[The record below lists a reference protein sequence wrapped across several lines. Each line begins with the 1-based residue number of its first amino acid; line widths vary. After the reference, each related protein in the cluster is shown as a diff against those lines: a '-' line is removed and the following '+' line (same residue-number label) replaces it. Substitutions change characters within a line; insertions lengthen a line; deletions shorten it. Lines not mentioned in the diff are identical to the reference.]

1 MSLRLHW
8 QTWKAWVFG
17 SLGFQPAARIPKQNR
32 QFNFMTHTYTEAID
46 AYAKALPP
54 GELLEF
60 STAPF
65 DRLGLSCRT
74 ATFFAEDGRT
84 RGGAGYGFTDAQAL
98 VGAMGEMT
106 EEFAA
111 SRAVLSRPRE
121 AGSYA
126 EMVRAHGIS
135 GVADPLT
142 LCLDSGGAYTPET
155 PLEWTHTKRLTT
167 GETVWVPVEFVA
179 TYRGDVGANP
189 LVTPITNGLG
199 AGLTEPQAVVHGL
212 LELLQRDGNGLQIR
226 ALATGTALDLT
237 TVTDQG
243 AKQLLDL
250 LNRSGVDVVVKVAS
264 ADFGL
269 PGFYVAGIDRDASLG
284 GLPIMAAGG
293 GEATHPVAEVALQK
307 ALLEFC
313 AARARMAF
321 FHGPLETVA
330 RLTPPGYLDRMLPG
344 IDPNAQEPR
353 AFAEMVRW
361 LGLSL
366 EELRGLLS
374 PRVLRVDRLVA
385 FADLPTADAGLTSD
399 KDALL
404 ADVADRLHA
413 DGLDILVADFSEFAN
428 GVHAVKVIVPGL
440 EVETLSYG
448 RIGERNLRRLM
459 AQPEGLTGIGPAPNG
474 ARRVL
479 LTAEAE
485 DRLGG
490 PAWLDWAGV
499 ERVVGPLYALYREP
513 GRHAAPLAISR
524 R

>member
-1 MSLRLHW
+1 
-8 QTWKAWVFG
+8 
-17 SLGFQPAARIPKQNR
+17 
-32 QFNFMTHTYTEAID
+32 MTDQYTEAID
-46 AYAKALPP
+46 AYAQALPP

-65 DRLGLSCRT
+65 DRLNLPCRT

-84 RGGAGYGFTDAQAL
+84 RGGAGYGFTDSQAL

-111 SRAVLSRPRE
+111 SRAVLTRPRE
-121 AGSYA
+121 TGSYA
-126 EMVRAHGIS
+126 EMVQKHGAS

-142 LCLDSGGAYTPET
+142 LCLDSGGAYTAAM
-155 PLEWTHTKRLTT
+155 PLEWTPAKRLAT

-199 AGLTEPQAVVHGL
+199 AGLTEAQAVAHGL

-226 ALATGTALDLT
+226 ALATETALDLS
-237 TVTDQG
+237 TVADPG
-243 AKQLLDL
+243 ARQLLDL
-250 LNRSGVDVVVKVAS
+250 LDKNGVDIVVKVAS
-264 ADFGL
+264 TDFGL
-269 PGFYVAGIDRDASLG
+269 PGFYVAGIDREAVSN
-284 GLPIMAAGG
+284 GLPIRTAGG
-293 GEATHPVAEVALQK
+293 GEAVHPVAEIALQK

-330 RLTPPGYLDRMLPG
+330 CLTPPGYLDRMLPG
-344 IDPNAQEPR
+344 VDPNAQEPR
-353 AFAEMVRW
+353 ALAEMVRW
-361 LGLSL
+361 LGLPL

-374 PRVLRVDRLVA
+374 PRVLRVGTQVA
-385 FADLPTADAGLTSD
+385 FSGLPTTSLSLTHD
-399 KDALL
+399 KNALL
-404 ADVADRLHA
+404 ADVAGRLYA
-413 DGLDILVADFSEFAN
+413 GGFDILVADFSEFAN
-428 GVHAVKVIVPGL
+428 GVHAVKVLVPGL

-448 RIGERNLRRLM
+448 RIGERNVRRLM
-459 AQPEGLTGIGPAPNG
+459 AQPEQLAGVGPAPEN

-479 LTAEAE
+479 LTADAEA
-485 DRLGG
+485 RLGG
-490 PAWLDWAGV
+490 PAWLDWVGV

-513 GRHAAPLAISR
+513 GRHAAPLAMGR
-524 R
+524 GF

>member
-1 MSLRLHW
+1 
-8 QTWKAWVFG
+8 
-17 SLGFQPAARIPKQNR
+17 
-32 QFNFMTHTYTEAID
+32 MTDQYADAIS
-46 AYAKALPP
+46 AYAEALPP

-65 DRLGLSCRT
+65 DRLGLPCRT

-84 RGGAGYGFTDAQAL
+84 RGGAGYGFSDSQAL

-121 AGSYA
+121 NGSYA
-126 EMVRAHGIS
+126 EMAQKYGQS

-142 LCLDSGGAYTPET
+142 LCLDSGGAYTPHM
-155 PLEWTHTKRLTT
+155 PLEWAETKRLAT
-167 GETVWVPVEFVA
+167 GETVRVPVEFVA
-179 TYRGDVGANP
+179 TYRGDVGPNP

-199 AGLTEPQAVVHGL
+199 AGLTEAQAVAHGL
-212 LELLQRDGNGLQIR
+212 LELLQRDGNGLSIR

-237 TVTDQG
+237 TVTDPG
-243 AKQLLDL
+243 ARQLLDL
-250 LNRSGVDVVVKVAS
+250 LDGSGVDVVVKVAS
-264 ADFGL
+264 TDFGL
-269 PGFYVAGIDRDASLG
+269 PGFYVMGMDRNAALG
-284 GLPIMAAGG
+284 DLPIRNAGG
-293 GEATHPVAEVALQK
+293 GEAVHPVASVALTK

-330 RLTPPGYLDRMLPG
+330 HLTPPGYLDRMLPG
-344 IDPNAQEPR
+344 VSPAAQEPR
-353 AFAEMVRW
+353 ALAEMVRW

-366 EELRGLLS
+366 EDLRGLLS
-374 PRVLRVDRLVA
+374 PRVLRVDRQAA
-385 FADLPTADAGLTSD
+385 FSSLPTADSGLTAD

-404 ADVADRLHA
+404 ADVTGRLYA
-413 DGLDILVADFSEFAN
+413 GGFDILVADFSDAG

-448 RIGERNLRRLM
+448 RIGERNVRRLL
-459 AQPEGLTGIGPAPNG
+459 AQPERLAGIGPAPGG

-479 LTAEAE
+479 LTPDAEE
-485 DRLGG
+485 RLGG
-490 PAWLDWAGV
+490 PAWLDWAGAQ
-499 ERVVGPLYALYREP
+499 RVVGPLYALYREP
-513 GRHAAPLAISR
+513 GRHAAPLARER

>member
-1 MSLRLHW
+1 
-8 QTWKAWVFG
+8 
-17 SLGFQPAARIPKQNR
+17 
-32 QFNFMTHTYTEAID
+32 MTDQYTDAIN
-46 AYAKALPP
+46 AYAGALPP

-65 DRLGLSCRT
+65 DRLGLPCRT

-84 RGGAGYGFTDAQAL
+84 RGGAGYGFSDVQAL

-111 SRAVLSRPRE
+111 SRAVLQRPRE
-121 AGSYA
+121 SASYA
-126 EMVRAHGIS
+126 EMVQKYGAV

-142 LCLDSGGAYTPET
+142 LCLDSGGAYTPFM
-155 PLEWTHTKRLTT
+155 PLEWTHTKRLAT

-179 TYRGDVGANP
+179 TYRGDVGPNP

-199 AGLTEPQAVVHGL
+199 AGLTEMQAVAHGL
-212 LELLQRDGNGLQIR
+212 LELLQRDGNGLYIR
-226 ALATGTALDLT
+226 ALATETALDLD
-237 TVTDQG
+237 TVTDPG
-243 AKQLLDL
+243 ARQLLDL
-250 LNRSGVDVVVKVAS
+250 LDDKGVDIVVKVAS
-264 ADFGL
+264 TDFGL
-269 PGFYVAGIDRDASLG
+269 PGFYVTGIDRDAALG

-293 GEATHPVAEVALQK
+293 GEAVHPVASVALTK
-307 ALLEFC
+307 ALLEYC

-330 RLTPPGYLDRMLPG
+330 KLTPPGYLDQMLPG
-344 IDPNAQEPR
+344 VNPAAQEPR
-353 AFAEMVRW
+353 ALAEMVRW

-366 EELRGLLS
+366 EDLRGLLS
-374 PRVLRVDRLVA
+374 PRVLRVDRQIA
-385 FADLPTADAGLTSD
+385 FSSLPTADESLTAD

-404 ADVADRLHA
+404 ADVAGRLYA
-413 DGLDILVADFSEFAN
+413 EGFDILVADFSELAD

-448 RIGERNLRRLM
+448 RIGERNVRRLL
-459 AQPEGLTGIGPAPNG
+459 AQPENLAGVGSAPNG

-479 LTAEAE
+479 LTPDAE

-490 PAWLDWAGV
+490 PTWLDWAGAQ
-499 ERVVGPLYALYREP
+499 RVVGPLYALYREP
-513 GRHAAPLAISR
+513 GRHAAPLVMK
-524 R
+524 

>member
-1 MSLRLHW
+1 
-8 QTWKAWVFG
+8 
-17 SLGFQPAARIPKQNR
+17 
-32 QFNFMTHTYTEAID
+32 MTDQYTDAIN

-65 DRLGLSCRT
+65 DRLGLPCRT

-84 RGGAGYGFTDAQAL
+84 RGGAGYGFSDSAAL

-126 EMVRAHGIS
+126 EMAQKYGLP

-142 LCLDSGGAYTPET
+142 LCLDSGGAYTSEM
-155 PLEWTHTKRLTT
+155 PLEWTPAKRLAT
-167 GETVWVPVEFVA
+167 GETVQVPVEFVA
-179 TYRGDVGANP
+179 TYRGDVGMHP

-199 AGLTEPQAVVHGL
+199 AGLTQAQAVAHGL

-226 ALATGTALDLT
+226 ALATGTALDPS
-237 TVTDQG
+237 TVTDPG
-243 AKQLLDL
+243 AKQLFKLLDD
-250 LNRSGVDVVVKVAS
+250 SGVDVVAKVAS
-264 ADFGL
+264 TDFGL
-269 PGFYVAGIDRDASLG
+269 PGFYVTGIDREASRG
-284 GLPIMAAGG
+284 GVPIMAAGG
-293 GEATHPVAEVALQK
+293 GEAVHPVAAIALQK

-321 FHGPLETVA
+321 FHGPLEAVA
-330 RLTPPGYLDRMLPG
+330 TLAPAGYLDRMLPG
-344 IDPNAQEPR
+344 VDPAAQEPR
-353 AFAEMVRW
+353 ALAEMIRW

-366 EELRGLLS
+366 DDLRGLLS
-374 PRVLRVDRLVA
+374 PRVLRVDSKVG
-385 FADLPTADAGLTSD
+385 FADLPTADESLTHD

-404 ADVADRLHA
+404 ADVAGRLSA
-413 DGLDILVADFSEFAN
+413 AGFDILIADFSEFAN

-448 RIGERNLRRLM
+448 RIGERNVRRLM
-459 AQPEGLTGIGPAPNG
+459 TQPERLAGIGPAPEG

-479 LTAEAE
+479 LTPDGEA
-485 DRLGG
+485 RLGG
-490 PAWLDWAGV
+490 PAWLDWPGAQ
-499 ERVVGPLYALYREP
+499 RVVGPLYALYREP
-513 GRHAAPLAISR
+513 GRHAAPLAMSKG
-524 R
+524 

>member
-1 MSLRLHW
+1 
-8 QTWKAWVFG
+8 
-17 SLGFQPAARIPKQNR
+17 
-32 QFNFMTHTYTEAID
+32 MTDQYTEAID

-65 DRLGLSCRT
+65 DRLGLPCRT

-121 AGSYA
+121 TGSYA
-126 EMVRAHGIS
+126 EMVRAHGAS

-142 LCLDSGGAYTPET
+142 LCLDSGGGYTAEM
-155 PLEWTHTKRLTT
+155 PLEWTGTKRLAT

-189 LVTPITNGLG
+189 LITPITNGLG
-199 AGLTEPQAVVHGL
+199 AGLTESQAIAHGL

-226 ALATGTALDLT
+226 ALATGTVLDLS
-237 TVTDQG
+237 TVSDRG

-250 LNRSGVDVVVKVAS
+250 LDQNGVEVVVKVAS
-264 ADFGL
+264 TDFGL
-269 PGFYVAGIDRDASLG
+269 PGFYVAGIDREASSN

-293 GEATHPVAEVALQK
+293 GEAVHPVAEIALQK

-330 RLTPPGYLDRMLPG
+330 KLTPPGYLDRMLPG
-344 IDPNAQEPR
+344 VDPAAQEPR
-353 AFAEMVRW
+353 SLAEMVRW

-366 EELRGLLS
+366 EDLRGLLS
-374 PRVLRVDRLVA
+374 PRVLRVDRQIA
-385 FADLPTADAGLTSD
+385 FSSLPTASLSLAQD

-404 ADVADRLHA
+404 ADVAGRLGV
-413 DGLDILVADFSEFAN
+413 DGFDILVADFSEFAN
-428 GVHAVKVIVPGL
+428 GVYAVKVIVPGL

-448 RIGERNLRRLM
+448 RIGERNVRRLM
-459 AQPEGLTGIGPAPNG
+459 AQPEHLAGVGPAPEN

-479 LTAEAE
+479 LTADAE
-485 DRLGG
+485 ERLGG
-490 PAWLDWAGV
+490 PVWLDWTGI

-513 GRHAAPLAISR
+513 GRHAAPLMISR
-524 R
+524 G

>member
-1 MSLRLHW
+1 
-8 QTWKAWVFG
+8 
-17 SLGFQPAARIPKQNR
+17 
-32 QFNFMTHTYTEAID
+32 MTDQYTDAIN

-65 DRLGLSCRT
+65 DRLGLPCRT

-84 RGGAGYGFTDAQAL
+84 RGGAGYGFTDSQAL

-111 SRAVLSRPRE
+111 SRAVLERPHE
-121 AGSYA
+121 SGSYA
-126 EMVRAHGIS
+126 GMVHKYGAA

-142 LCLDSGGAYTPET
+142 LCLDSGGIYTPQM
-155 PLEWTHTKRLTT
+155 PLEWMLTKRLAT
-167 GETVWVPVEFVA
+167 GESVWVPVEFVA
-179 TYRGDVGANP
+179 TYRGDVGATP

-199 AGLTEPQAVVHGL
+199 AGLTQAQAVAHGL
-212 LELLQRDGNGLQIR
+212 LELLQRDGNGLSIR
-226 ALATGTALDLT
+226 ALATGTALNLA
-237 TVTDQG
+237 TVTDPG
-243 AKQLLDL
+243 ARHLLDL
-250 LNRSGVDVVVKVAS
+250 LDDNGVDVVVKVAS
-264 ADFGL
+264 TDFGL
-269 PGFYVAGIDRDASLG
+269 PGFYVTGIDREASSV

-293 GEATHPVAEVALQK
+293 GEAVHPVASVALTK
-307 ALLEFC
+307 ALLEFG

-330 RLTPPGYLDRMLPG
+330 RRTPPGYLDRMLPG
-344 IDPNAQEPR
+344 VIPAAQELR
-353 AFAEMVRW
+353 ALHEMVRW

-366 EELRGLLS
+366 AEMRGLLS
-374 PRVLRVDRLVA
+374 PRVQRVDRQVA
-385 FADLPTADAGLTSD
+385 FADLPTAAAGLAAD

-404 ADVADRLHA
+404 AEVADRLYA
-413 DGLDILVADFSEFAN
+413 DGFDILVADFSEFAD

-448 RIGERNLRRLM
+448 RIGERNVRRLL
-459 AQPEGLTGIGPAPNG
+459 AQPEGLASVGSAPEG

-479 LTAEAE
+479 LTPDAE

-490 PAWLDWAGV
+490 PAWLDWAV
-499 ERVVGPLYALYREP
+499 AQRVVGPLYALYREP
-513 GRHAAPLAISR
+513 GRHAAPLMMRPPAPPQ
-524 R
+524 

>member
-1 MSLRLHW
+1 
-8 QTWKAWVFG
+8 
-17 SLGFQPAARIPKQNR
+17 
-32 QFNFMTHTYTEAID
+32 MTDTYTDAID
-46 AYAKALPP
+46 AYARALPP

-65 DRLGLSCRT
+65 DRLGLPCRT

-121 AGSYA
+121 TGSYA
-126 EMVRAHGIS
+126 EMVRTHGVS

-142 LCLDSGGAYTPET
+142 LCLDSGGAYTAEML
-155 PLEWTHTKRLTT
+155 LEWSPTKRLAT
-167 GETVWVPVEFVA
+167 GEAVWVPVEFVA
-179 TYRGDVGANP
+179 TYRGDVGASP

-199 AGLTEPQAVVHGL
+199 AGLTETQAVAHGL

-237 TVTDQG
+237 TVTDPG
-243 AKQLLDL
+243 ARQLLDL
-250 LNRSGVDVVVKVAS
+250 LDTHGVDIVVKVAS
-264 ADFGL
+264 TDFGL
-269 PGFYVAGIDRDASLG
+269 PGFYVVGIDRDASSG
-284 GLPIMAAGG
+284 GVPIMAAGG
-293 GEATHPVAEVALQK
+293 GEAVHPVAEIALQK

-330 RLTPPGYLDRMLPG
+330 KLTPSGYLDRMLPG
-344 IDPNAQEPR
+344 VSPASQEPR
-353 AFAEMVRW
+353 ALAEMVRW
-361 LGLSL
+361 LGLPL
-366 EELRGLLS
+366 EELRGLMS
-374 PRVLRVDRLVA
+374 PRVLRVDRQVA
-385 FADLPTADAGLTSD
+385 FSGLPTADAGLISD

-404 ADVADRLHA
+404 ADVVGRLY
-413 DGLDILVADFSEFAN
+413 GEGFDILVADFSEFAN

-448 RIGERNLRRLM
+448 RIGERNVRRLM
-459 AQPEGLTGIGPAPNG
+459 AQPEDLAGIGSAPEN

-485 DRLGG
+485 ERLGG

-499 ERVVGPLYALYREP
+499 ERIVGPLYAIYREP
-513 GRHAAPLAISR
+513 GRHAAPLVISSE
-524 R
+524 

>member
-1 MSLRLHW
+1 
-8 QTWKAWVFG
+8 
-17 SLGFQPAARIPKQNR
+17 
-32 QFNFMTHTYTEAID
+32 MTDQYTNAIN

-65 DRLGLSCRT
+65 DRLGLPCRT

-84 RGGAGYGFTDAQAL
+84 RGGAGYGFSDSQAL

-121 AGSYA
+121 TGSYA
-126 EMVRAHGIS
+126 EMTQKHGLS

-142 LCLDSGGAYTPET
+142 LCLDSGGAYTPQM
-155 PLEWTHTKRLTT
+155 PLEWTHTKRLAT

-179 TYRGDVGANP
+179 TYRGDVGPSP

-199 AGLTEPQAVVHGL
+199 AGLTEAQAVVHGL
-212 LELLQRDGNGLQIR
+212 LELLQRDGNGLSIR
-226 ALATGTALDLT
+226 ALATGTALDLA
-237 TVTDQG
+237 TVTDSG
-243 AKQLLDL
+243 ARYLLDL
-250 LNRSGVDVVVKVAS
+250 LDRSGVDVVVKVAS
-264 ADFGL
+264 TDFGL
-269 PGFYVAGIDRDASLG
+269 PGFYVMGMDRDAARG
-284 GLPIMAAGG
+284 DVPIRNAGG
-293 GEATHPVAEVALQK
+293 GEAVHPVSAVALTK

-313 AARARMAF
+313 AARARIAF
-321 FHGPLETVA
+321 FHGPLEAVA
-330 RLTPPGYLDRMLPG
+330 NLTPPGYLERMMPG
-344 IDPNAQEPR
+344 VNPAAQEPR
-353 AFAEMVRW
+353 ALAEMVRW

-366 EELRGLLS
+366 EDLRGLLS
-374 PRVLRVDRLVA
+374 SRVLRVDRQVA
-385 FADLPTADAGLTSD
+385 FSSLPTADAGLTAD

-404 ADVADRLHA
+404 ADVTGRLYA
-413 DGLDILVADFSEFAN
+413 AGFDILVADFSDTN

-448 RIGERNLRRLM
+448 RIGERNVRRLM
-459 AQPEGLTGIGPAPNG
+459 AQPEGLAGIGPAPGG

-479 LTAEAE
+479 LTPDAEE
-485 DRLGG
+485 RLGG

-513 GRHAAPLAISR
+513 GRHAAPLAMETN
-524 R
+524 